1 MTTDRP
7 SKGPFVYGFIDLFMG
22 SGESWPWGL
31 SIEESNNKN
40 TSLELH
46 HALEDPHNTSLE
58 KVKVNQNMKTGVV
71 EDGDMDKVISPTSR
85 LDDLEEESKSTNSFT
100 SSSEELV
107 DNVSIGEVRW

>member
-1 MTTDRP
+1 M
-7 SKGPFVYGFIDLFMG
+7 
-22 SGESWPWGL
+22 
-31 SIEESNNKN
+31 
-40 TSLELH
+40 
-46 HALEDPHNTSLE
+46 E